1 MIESFIK
8 AISSLQKKLGKTT
21 LTLQI
26 LDLSKDVI
34 TNILPFYISN
44 DITLL
49 TPISFNQVINSYGIP
64 SNCNSHAID
73 ATVHFTQNQEEEKE
87 ICTSLIVVY
96 IKDNTFD
103 IVDRT
108 EIKPNTQSQP
118 SFGSFGS
125 FGSLGS
131 LGSLDPMDMG
141 VNFEGTLSQYD
152 IYEQEE
158 SSNDYVLLLQ
168 NAQSYLKQQAIDLY

>member
-1 MIESFIK
+1 MIEPFIK

-26 LDLSKDVI
+26 LDLSKDII

-49 TPISFNQVINSYGIP
+49 TPISFNQVINIYAIS
-64 SNCNSHAID
+64 SNCNSHVID
-73 ATVHFTQNQEEEKE
+73 ATVHFTQNQEEKE
-87 ICTSLIVVY
+87 ICTSLIIVY

-103 IVDRT
+103 IVDRS

-118 SFGSFGS
+118 SLDS
-125 FGSLGS
+125 FGSLAS
-131 LGSLDPMDMG
+131 VDMG
-141 VNFEGTLSQYD
+141 VDFEGTLSQYD

-158 SSNDYVLLLQ
+158 DSSNGYVLLVQ

>member
-26 LDLSKDVI
+26 LDLSKDII

-49 TPISFNQVINSYGIP
+49 TPISTTQVINTYGIP
-64 SNCNSHAID
+64 SKCNSHVID

-96 IKDNTFD
+96 IKGD
-103 IVDRT
+103 IFNIDYRT
-108 EIKPNTQSQP
+108 EITQSQP
-118 SFGSFGS
+118 SLSLG
-125 FGSLGS
+125 LGS
-131 LGSLDPMDMG
+131 LGSLASMDMG
-141 VNFEGTLSQYD
+141 VEIEGTLSQYD
-152 IYEQEE
+152 IYEEISEE
-158 SSNDYVLLLQ
+158 STNYLLLVQ
-168 NAQSYLKQQAIDLY
+168 NAQSYLKQQAFDLY

>member
-8 AISSLQKKLGKTT
+8 AISSLQKKLGKTN

-26 LDLSKDVI
+26 LDLSKDII

-64 SNCNSHAID
+64 SNCNSHVID

-103 IVDRT
+103 IVDRKD
-108 EIKPNTQSQP
+108 IKPNTQSQQ
-118 SFGSFGS
+118 SLSLGS

-131 LGSLDPMDMG
+131 MDMG
-141 VNFEGTLSQYD
+141 VEIEGTLSQYD